1 MKTDFSTPMTFY
13 ELIAIILAAVAISIP
28 IVQAIWKKWIV
39 SAKLSF
45 LPTGRAILFFNQ
57 SGSYIRID
65 GVYEAEQKSISI
77 KKAKIKVTRQ
87 KDERKLN
94 LTWSSLI
101 SPVNQNLV
109 GNYLQTTESAHPF
122 RIEADSIVCAFTE
135 FGDEFNSFEKTFEAA
150 TEPLF
155 KRVADVRKSYATYPK
170 AESFFKAT
178 DEYASAKDILE
189 KEFFWEIGKYNID
202 IEVNYN
208 KDVKHFYYVISV
220 ESQEHKLLI
229 NNIDEALITPLKA
242 AYGINR
248 NYRYAIVELKEK

>member
-1 MKTDFSTPMTFY
+1 M
-13 ELIAIILAAVAISIP
+13 
-28 IVQAIWKKWIV
+28 
-39 SAKLSF
+39 
-45 LPTGRAILFFNQ
+45 
-57 SGSYIRID
+57 
-65 GVYEAEQKSISI
+65 YEAEQKSISI

-170 AESFFKAT
+170 AESFLKLPMSMLLQKIFWKKNSFGKL
-178 DEYASAKDILE
+178 ENIISIL
-189 KEFFWEIGKYNID
+189 K
-202 IEVNYN
+202 
-208 KDVKHFYYVISV
+208 
-220 ESQEHKLLI
+220 
-229 NNIDEALITPLKA
+229 
-242 AYGINR
+242 
-248 NYRYAIVELKEK
+248 